1 VPSTQCSKRLGRGQK
16 SARWGSRS
24 RSCVESARL
33 PALERT
39 IVCPRCARP
48 LTFRDPEIACAS
60 CGQKYPR
67 VGRIAVLLP
76 RPEDHVALWRRQL
89 ARLIAQGEH
98 TVSGFDAE
106 ASSSG
111 LLADGQTRLR
121 ALAKAVDDQ
130 LREIVDV
137 VSPALGG
144 PLPPTEDAG
153 LPRGVV
159 ENIYFLYRDWGWDG
173 GASPENQQSLEAVR
187 ELIGGESLGRTLVV
201 GAGGC
206 RLAYDLHR
214 LCGASDTVVVDIDP
228 YLFLVAEA
236 VVRGGSVRLTESSPG
251 VQHVGR
257 VAKAWTLRAPAGPLD
272 EAHFHFFLANGL
284 SPPFAPG
291 TFDTIVTPW
300 FIDQVPP
307 DLPAF
312 LATTNRMLRPGG
324 RWINH
329 GPLVY
334 PQDVPFARKFSGEEV
349 FDLAARAGFAVG
361 RTSEASHPHFVSPLN
376 GRGKVEWV
384 LTFVASKVGEPSA

>member
-1 VPSTQCSKRLGRGQK
+1 L
-16 SARWGSRS
+16 A
-24 RSCVESARL
+24 
-33 PALERT
+33 ALKQT
-39 IVCPRCARP
+39 IVCARCAGG
-48 LTFRDPEIACAS
+48 LDFAGPEISCAR
-60 CGQKYPR
+60 CGQEYPR

-76 RPEDHVALWRRQL
+76 RPDEHVSIWRQQL
-89 ARLIAQGEH
+89 ARLIAQGEQ
-98 TVSGFDAE
+98 TLAGLDAE

-111 LLADGQTRLR
+111 MLRDGQTRLR
-121 ALAKAVDDQ
+121 TLAKAVNDQ
-130 LREIVDV
+130 VREIADV
-137 VSPALGG
+137 VGPALGG
-144 PLPPTEDAG
+144 PLPPTESAG

-159 ENIYFLYRDWGWDG
+159 EHIHFLYRDWGWDD
-173 GASPENQQSLEAVR
+173 GASPENQRSLEAVR
-187 ELIGGESLGRTLVV
+187 ELVGDESLGRTLVV

-228 YLFLVAEA
+228 YLFLVAET
-236 VVRGGSVRLTESSPG
+236 VVRGGSVRLTESSPT

-257 VAKAWTLRAPAGPLD
+257 IAKPWTLRAPAGPLD
-272 EAHFHFFLANGL
+272 DADFHFLLANGL
-284 SPPFAPG
+284 APPFVPG

-312 LATTNRMLRPGG
+312 LAAANRMLRPGG

-329 GPLVY
+329 GPLLY
-334 PQDVPFARKFSGEEV
+334 PPDAPLSRRFGCEEV
-349 FDLAARAGFAVG
+349 FELAARAGFALG

-384 LTFVASKVGEPSA
+384 LTFVAAKVGEPSG

>member
-1 VPSTQCSKRLGRGQK
+1 MAGLEQAVVCARCAGVLDVPR
-16 SARWGSRS
+16 A
-24 RSCVESARL
+24 E
-33 PALERT
+33 
-39 IVCPRCARP
+39 IVCAR
-48 LTFRDPEIACAS
+48 

-67 VGRIAVLLP
+67 VGRIPVLLP
-76 RPEDHVALWRRQL
+76 RPDDHVSVWRQQL
-89 ARLIAQGEH
+89 ALLIAQGEH
-98 TVSGFDAE
+98 MRAGLDGE

-111 LLADGQTRLR
+111 VLEEGQARLG
-121 ALAKAVDDQ
+121 ALATAVDDQ
-130 LREIVDV
+130 LREIRHV
-137 VSPALGG
+137 VEPALGG
-144 PLPPTEDAG
+144 PLPPTETVG

-159 ENIYFLYRDWGWDG
+159 ENLHFLYRDWGWED
-173 GASPENQQSLEAVR
+173 GASPENQWSLEAVR
-187 ELIGGESLGRTLVV
+187 EVLGGAGGQSLGRTLVV

-228 YLFLVAEA
+228 YLFLVAETI
-236 VVRGGSVRLTESSPG
+236 VRGGSVPLTESSPS

-257 VAKAWTLRAPAGPLD
+257 VARSWTLRAPAGPLD
-272 EAHFHFFLANGL
+272 KAHFHFFLANGL
-284 SPPFAPG
+284 APPFANG

-312 LATTNRMLRPGG
+312 LGTANRMLRPGG

-334 PQDVPFARKFSGEEV
+334 PADVPLARKLSCEEV
-349 FDLAARAGFAVG
+349 FALAARAGFALG
-361 RTSEASHPHFVSPLN
+361 RTSEASHPHLVSPLT

-384 LTFVASKVGEPSA
+384 LTFVATKVDEPSG